1 MSRRLYAF
9 GMDNHYSKWS
19 QERLKRIGVINR
31 FIDGSISRAQA
42 ATFAGISER
51 QVTRIAK
58 EVKDLGAGAYL
69 HQNNGNSNATTVDEE
84 MKENILEIYS
94 RPEYK
99 KVNFLHFQD
108 SLSKRHG
115 ISITYTTLVSI
126 LKNAGN
132 ESPKKKKPTKPH
144 RRRKRKEREGE
155 LLQIDASPFD
165 WLRTGEMTSL
175 HGAIDDSTGIPVGLY
190 MCRNECRLGYFE
202 VMRQC
207 ELDNGSPLSLYSDN
221 HTIFRS
227 PRTGKLT
234 IEDILRGEE
243 VPLTQ
248 FGRAMDELGINII
261 YARSA
266 PAKGRVER
274 MWETLQ
280 SRLPVEFALDGITS
294 IEAANEY
301 LHDKII
307 PYYKERWS
315 VEAEGGSIY
324 VPLRENVDIDT
335 ILCVKETR
343 RTDSAGVFSIKGR
356 AFQVIDDGFPLIPRG
371 QTIEVL
377 TGLRIGIKV
386 RYKDHVFDTV
396 RYIKPEKKTK
406 TKEPSRKKLD
416 SVRPH
421 LVHGSADWKQIW
433 HAEDY
438 GLSLQFLYD
447 LFLSDADVFK
457 HRNLARKEG

>member
-1 MSRRLYAF
+1 
-9 GMDNHYSKWS
+9 MDNHYSKWS
-19 QERLKRIGVINR
+19 HERLKRIGIINR

-42 ATFAGISER
+42 ATLAGISER
-51 QVTRIAK
+51 QVTRIVK

-69 HQNNGNSNATTVDEE
+69 HKNNGNSNAATVDEE
-84 MKENILEIYS
+84 MKEAILEIYS

-99 KVNFLHFQD
+99 RVNFLHFHD

-115 ISITYTTLVSI
+115 IDIAYSTLLSI

-132 ESPKKKKPTKPH
+132 ESPKKKKPAKPH

-165 WLRTGEMTSL
+165 WFGTGEMYAL
-175 HGAIDDSTGIPVGLY
+175 HGAIDDATGTPVGLY
-190 MCRNECRLGYFE
+190 MCHHECRLGYFE
-202 VMRQC
+202 VMRSC
-207 ELDNGSPLSLYSDN
+207 ALDNGCPLSLYSDN

-227 PRTGKLT
+227 PKTGKLT
-234 IEDILRGEE
+234 TEDILRGEE

-248 FGRAMDELGINII
+248 FGKAMDELGINII

-280 SRLPVEFALDGITS
+280 SRLPVEFALDGITD

-315 VEAEGGSIY
+315 VEPEGGSIY
-324 VPLRENVDIDT
+324 VPLRKNVDIDT
-335 ILCVKETR
+335 ILCVKEMR
-343 RTDSAGVFSIKGR
+343 RTDNAGVFSIKGR
-356 AFQVIDDGFPLIPRG
+356 AFQVASGGFPLIPKG

-377 TGLRIGIKV
+377 MGVRIGIKV

-396 RYIKPEKKTK
+396 RYIKPAKKAK
-406 TKEPSRKKLD
+406 PKELPRKKLD
-416 SVRPH
+416 AVGPH
-421 LVHGSADWKQIW
+421 LIHSSTDWKQIW

-438 GLSLQFLYD
+438 NLSLQFLYD
-447 LFLSDADVFK
+447 LFLSDADILK
-457 HRNLARKEG
+457 HKTLTGKEGY